1 MAFLNEDEK
10 RRLRQRIEAAERLTR
25 GELVTVIARES
36 DDYIYAPLLWAG
48 LIALSIPPVVL
59 LAGLWIALAT
69 VSAIQLA
76 RFLVLAL
83 LFSWTPRSE
92 ELRVGTGWVSEC
104 R

>member
-10 RRLRQRIEAAERLTR
+10 RRLRQRIEAAERLTH

-59 LAGLWIALAT
+59 LAGLWIDLAT
-69 VSAIQLA
+69 VSTIQLA
-76 RFLVLAL
+76 SFLVLAP
-83 LFSWTPRSE
+83 LFRLTPLQ
-92 ELRVGTGWVSEC
+92 LRLPPQPTHPPPP
-104 R
+104 